1 MWLLHNYW
9 TFTRVF
15 STCESFVLFSDV
27 IFFLHMINLF
37 YMIFCL
43 MNFYTYDLSFF
54 LHVIHSFYFHI
65 NIFTFIFSHLLF
77 MWFLHINPI
86 VLLVLWFCLH
96 MNHLFSF
103 RFDFHMFTCDIFYTI
118 LFSRDLFILRVFIYF
133 IWFFVRLVFHVVFTH
148 DLFILFSCNFY
159 KFFFVCDYY
168 TFPDFFYMINLF
180 SCNF

>member
-86 VLLVLWFCLH
+86 LLLVLWFCLH

-103 RFDFHMFTCDIFYTI
+103 RFDFHMFTCDIF
-118 LFSRDLFILRVFIYF
+118 LHDFIFTWFIYF
-133 IWFFVRLVFHVVFTH
+133 TCFH
-148 DLFILFSCNFY
+148 L
-159 KFFFVCDYY
+159 
-168 TFPDFFYMINLF
+168 FYMIFCKISF
-180 SCNF
+180 SCGFHTWFVYFIFM